1 MINNLKIL
9 SKYCHSLIKIKRLI
23 LIWSKRRRYNK
34 YKRMN
39 YCIRILSQQFYLGIH
54 QVKKVAANN
63 IKSGRNHQELKR
75 SSKNQNKH

>member
-1 MINNLKIL
+1 ML
-9 SKYCHSLIKIKRLI
+9 SKYCHSLIKIKILM
-23 LIWSKRRRYNK
+23 LIWSKRRFNK

-54 QVKKVAANN
+54 QVKKAAANN
-63 IKSGRNHQELKR
+63 SIKSGRNHQELKR